1 LLQPF
6 KESCGA
12 LYFMLINRDVRLRK
26 GTSDCHGLVE
36 VTMADI
42 NQLFAKYP
50 TSFGVVD
57 SFLSC
62 LRIERI
68 NQCTTALNFAIWY
81 FNIVKRSFLIH

>member
-1 LLQPF
+1 
-6 KESCGA
+6 
-12 LYFMLINRDVRLRK
+12 MLINRDVRLRK

-50 TSFGVVD
+50 TNFGVVD

-68 NQCTTALNFAIWY
+68 NQCTTAQNFAIWH
-81 FNIVKRSFLIH
+81 FNIVERSFLIH